1 MNISYDYYRVFY
13 YVAKYRS
20 ITQAAAALMNN
31 QPNLTRIIKNLE
43 GELGCS
49 LFVRSR
55 QGVQLTP
62 EGEQLFAH
70 IRIAVEHIEAGEE
83 ELTLSRGLQQGTVS
97 IGASGTALRCLLLPV
112 LKKYRQLYPGIRIRV
127 SNYSTPQA
135 LAALKNGLV
144 DIAVATVSPA
154 EISDS
159 LTCRVLKNIQDVAV
173 CGTAFSFPANRKLSL
188 ADLSRLPLISMGEHT
203 KTYAFYASLFTEKGA
218 VFSPSVEAAT
228 ADQILPLVMH
238 DLGIGFIPGA
248 LLGDTVRNGTVKLV
262 PLADPI
268 PLRTICLVKRA
279 GLSLSA
285 AARKLDELL
294 TADDCAAPSYIGLSK
309 NFSKTNLAVVET
321 NDPW

>member
-1 MNISYDYYRVFY
+1 MEKNCMNISYDYYRVFY

-20 ITQAAAALMNN
+20 ITQAAAVLLNN

-43 GELGCS
+43 SELGCT

-55 QGVQLTP
+55 QGVRLTP
-62 EGEQLFAH
+62 EGQQLFAH

-83 ELTLSRGLQQGTVS
+83 ELALVRGLQQGTVS
-97 IGASGTALRCLLLPV
+97 IGASGTALHCLLLPV
-112 LKKYRQLYPGIRIRV
+112 LKQYRQRYPGIRIRV

-135 LAALKNGLV
+135 LTALKNGLV
-144 DIAVATVSPA
+144 DIAIVTVPPA
-154 EISDS
+154 EISDP
-159 LTCRVLKNIQDVAV
+159 LKCKVLKYIQDAAV
-173 CGTAFSFPANRKLSL
+173 CGTAFSFPADHPLSL
-188 ADLSRLPLISMGEHT
+188 AELSRFPLISMGEHT
-203 KTYAFYASLFTEKGA
+203 KTYAFYVSLFAEKGA

-238 DLGIGFIPGA
+238 DLGIGFIPEA
-248 LLGDTVRNGTVKLV
+248 LLGDAVQKGTVKLV

-285 AARKLDELL
+285 AAWKLEELL
-294 TADDCAAPSYIGLSK
+294 NTACAISSI
-309 NFSKTNLAVVET
+309 
-321 NDPW
+321 

>member
-112 LKKYRQLYPGIRIRV
+112 LKTYRQLYPGIRIRV

-135 LAALKNGLV
+135 
-144 DIAVATVSPA
+144 PA

>member
-20 ITQAAAALMNN
+20 ITQAAAVLMNN

-43 GELGCS
+43 SELGCA

-55 QGVQLTP
+55 QGMQLTP

-83 ELTLSRGLQQGTVS
+83 ELALSRGLKQGTVS

-112 LKKYRQLYPGIRIRV
+112 LKKYRQFYPGIRIRV

-144 DIAVATVSPA
+144 DIAIVTVSPA
-154 EISDS
+154 EIPEP
-159 LTCRVLKNIQDVAV
+159 LKCRVLKNIQDVAV
-173 CGTAFSFPANRKLSL
+173 CGTAFSFPTDRKLDL
-188 ADLSRLPLISMGEHT
+188 ADLSGFPLISMGEHT
-203 KTYAFYASLFTEKGA
+203 KTYAFYASLFAEKGA
-218 VFSPSVEAAT
+218 IFSPSVEAAT
-228 ADQILPLVMH
+228 ADQILPLVIH
-238 DLGIGFIPGA
+238 DLGIGFIPEA
-248 LLGDTVRNGTVKLV
+248 LLGDAVRQGTVKLV
-262 PLADPI
+262 PLAEPI
-268 PLRTICLVKRA
+268 PHRTICLIKRA

-285 AARKLDELL
+285 AARKLEELL
-294 TADDCAAPSYIGLSK
+294 TADASAIQP
-309 NFSKTNLAVVET
+309 A
-321 NDPW
+321 